1 MTMSFFLYY
10 NSSILLLCAAHAL
23 CAQLH
28 KLCCNE
34 DVTTV
39 TSMSVAT
46 LHVQRNGQAISDQS
60 QSTSSST
67 AGAIAVTDYPGH
79 ERLRA
84 GLKRQLASSAA
95 VLCVIDTS
103 DLANQVITSVAAI

>member
-1 MTMSFFLYY
+1 MLNDTL
-10 NSSILLLCAAHAL
+10 AL
-23 CAQLH
+23 CMQLH

-46 LHVQRNGQAISDQS
+46 LHVQRNGQAMVEQS
-60 QSTSSST
+60 SSGNSTS
-67 AGAIAVTDYPGH
+67 GAITVIDYPGH

-95 VLCVIDTS
+95 VLYVIDTS
-103 DLANQVITSVAAI
+103 DLANQVSVDTTSV